1 MREFQTNVCSNQS
14 TKEKNIAIFLYHA
27 SLQLRTI
34 KGSALV
40 MVGYYCCSVLTL
52 VQTVNQFSA
61 LATFSRGILI
71 FHKCIVK
78 VKDKSLNSKFFF
90 STWFQNLGIDTNLA
104 KPKVLMLST
113 AHWCRCHCNI
123 SIKSPQS
130 RRFDAFYHTG
140 QQEESGQARRK
151 GGGSRLSQL
160 ICG

>member
-1 MREFQTNVCSNQS
+1 MRGIKTNECSNQS
-14 TKEKNIAIFLYHA
+14 TEEENIAIFFYHA

-52 VQTVNQFSA
+52 VQPVKQFSA
-61 LATFSRGILI
+61 KATFSQGII
-71 FHKCIVK
+71 SFHKCIVK
-78 VKDKSLNSKFFF
+78 YKSLNSKSFFP
-90 STWFQNLGIDTNLA
+90 TWFQNIGIDPNWA
-104 KPKVLMLST
+104 KPNVLMLST

-123 SIKSPQS
+123 NIKSPQS

-140 QQEESGQARRK
+140 QQKESGQARRK

-160 ICG
+160 ICR